1 MSLLFVIF
9 VLHPFFLL
17 LGALCCFLLKRNKNL
32 WRCENHVQPKTRQTY
47 SCVHFC
53 TVITNKQKPNKQK
66 LIIHK
71 NAHINR
77 CCCNSKPRKTNPTT
91 SNSPWSRSMGSLSN
105 SQHEKEKNQTRF
117 KKLTHIS
124 ITIIKIH
131 IFAHTFK
138 SNNIAVKLNF
148 GKIPTPLAP
157 GHYHLLS
164 GQDKLSLP
172 YSTPGH
178 YHLLSGQDKL
188 SLPYSTPG
196 HYHLSGQDKLS
207 LPYSTPGS
215 KPQSGLLEPLLQDKL
230 SLPLRPRDETH
241 WQIFRNYCPGQ
252 AVACPPTAPSAHR
265 KGSGAE
271 IEHHRWP
278 PITTRTKSCDRTE
291 EWVVTT
297 TPLNCSYVIAKHS
310 KYINVNFWG
319 VCNHCN
325 RLPTSRRVRSPI
337 APLFLHQLFAQQRN
351 VNNRIC
357 TVDYMHLSWQ
367 CIRG

>member
-1 MSLLFVIF
+1 
-9 VLHPFFLL
+9 
-17 LGALCCFLLKRNKNL
+17 
-32 WRCENHVQPKTRQTY
+32 
-47 SCVHFC
+47 
-53 TVITNKQKPNKQK
+53 
-66 LIIHK
+66 
-71 NAHINR
+71 
-77 CCCNSKPRKTNPTT
+77 
-91 SNSPWSRSMGSLSN
+91 MGSLSN

-157 GHYHLLS
+157 GHYHL
-164 GQDKLSLP
+164 
-172 YSTPGH
+172 
-178 YHLLSGQDKL
+178 
-188 SLPYSTPG
+188 
-196 HYHLSGQDKLS
+196 LSGQDKLS

-310 KYINVNFWG
+310 KYINVNF
-319 VCNHCN
+319 
-325 RLPTSRRVRSPI
+325 
-337 APLFLHQLFAQQRN
+337 
-351 VNNRIC
+351 
-357 TVDYMHLSWQ
+357 
-367 CIRG
+367 